1 MEREVISVF
10 KHLSTKEQLLEER
23 RKNEMLR
30 SLVKDLEDATLE
42 LAEIV
47 ASNEAAIQ
55 QTQ

>member
-1 MEREVISVF
+1 VF
-10 KHLSTKEQLLEER
+10 KYLSTKEQLLEER

-30 SLVKDLEDATLE
+30 SLVRDLEDATLE

-55 QTQ
+55 QTQQEVQNG